1 MAFSQ
6 SIRKGQVPIICNL
19 CETETKITS
28 KCIDCDLMMCNKCC
42 DKAHP
47 KFKNAKDHKIVDI
60 KDIGMYTQE
69 MDFTNIKCQEHT
81 GQNCCLFCDSCD
93 QLICPLCISK
103 TQNGHGLIEISKSYE
118 IKLDKKKQYRD
129 TKEKIQAQNKALKRT
144 VDHFTE
150 RMEKELKHKI
160 SLHQNSTEKEQ
171 STTNQLKKVNDK
183 ISTIEDTIKTQDA
196 SKVFIYSNELEQ
208 SISEEIELPE
218 LNINHI
224 PIFCIGGITL
234 EAFGSLQD

>member
-1 MAFSQ
+1 
-6 SIRKGQVPIICNL
+6 
-19 CETETKITS
+19 
-28 KCIDCDLMMCNKCC
+28 MCNKCC
-42 DKAHP
+42 DKVHL

-103 TQNGHGLIEISKSYE
+103 THNGHGLIEISKSYE
-118 IKLDKKKQYRD
+118 IKLDKLKEAQIKVKSNLKKLKKHDVIIKDVQKFEEKQYRD

-183 ISTIEDTIKTQDA
+183 ISTIEDTIKTKDA

-224 PIFCIGGITL
+224 PIFCKGGITL